1 MTKAEAKQKRLAEGV
16 IRPPSDLATPT
27 LSMYEYV
34 ARNMRADE
42 IEQYLALTG
51 APKYDFNEAALSF
64 ANAGGVKFA
73 LADKTGM
80 PYCIG
85 GYEPRGPH
93 VWQSWMMGTDAG
105 WNDHWRTIT
114 KGTLWLIQQLLDGG
128 ANRLQTNCLA
138 SREAAMAWYT
148 DSLKMQP
155 EGIFR
160 EYGVNGED
168 VACFA
173 ITRTSW
179 YGRRLE

>member
-1 MTKAEAKQKRLAEGV
+1 MTKAEARQKRLSEGV
-16 IRPPSDLATPT
+16 IRQPSGLVTPT
-27 LSMYEYV
+27 LSMFEFV
-34 ARNMRADE
+34 ARHMRQDE

-51 APKYDFNEAALSF
+51 APKYDVQEAALSF
-64 ANAGGVKFA
+64 AAAGGVKFG
-73 LADKTGM
+73 LADDNGM

-85 GYEPRGPH
+85 GYEARGPH

-105 WNDHWRTIT
+105 WEKHWRTIT
-114 KGTLWLIQQLLDGG
+114 KSTLWLIQQLLDGG

-138 SREAAMAWYT
+138 SRVDAIKWYE
-148 DSLKMQP
+148 DSLKMQY
-155 EGIFR
+155 EGTFR

-168 VACFA
+168 VACYA